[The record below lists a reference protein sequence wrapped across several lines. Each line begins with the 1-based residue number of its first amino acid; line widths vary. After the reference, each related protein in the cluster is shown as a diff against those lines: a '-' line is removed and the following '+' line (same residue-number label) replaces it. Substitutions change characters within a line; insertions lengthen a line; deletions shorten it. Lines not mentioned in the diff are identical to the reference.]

1 MGGEV
6 GVTSE
11 VGVGSTFW
19 VTIDLEAVAMQPKVE
34 MLGRDR
40 RILIVD
46 DNERSRDSLQKK
58 LKTFGFQT
66 TAAAGVDAAWESL
79 IRDSPPDLVLADEWM
94 PQKGGLALLAALRS
108 DRRFAT
114 LPFVLLSLLGADRSK
129 DAEHWKPNAVVF
141 KPTRSFVLATTVN
154 DVLRNPT
161 QHSAR
166 RATPAPASVGFAGA
180 RILLVE
186 DNPVNQLVA
195 RRILQALA
203 IEVTL
208 ANNGREALQHLST
221 ERFDLI
227 LMDCHMP
234 IMDGFATTRAI
245 REEEARHGGAKRLPI
260 IALTANVMSE
270 DRELCV
276 AAGMDG
282 HVGKPI
288 DAAQLAEYLKSFLT
302 RAEPQVRSPPSAT
315 SALT

>member
-1 MGGEV
+1 
-6 GVTSE
+6 
-11 VGVGSTFW
+11 
-19 VTIDLEAVAMQPKVE
+19 
-34 MLGRDR
+34 
-40 RILIVD
+40 
-46 DNERSRDSLQKK
+46 
-58 LKTFGFQT
+58 
-66 TAAAGVDAAWESL
+66 
-79 IRDSPPDLVLADEWM
+79 
-94 PQKGGLALLAALRS
+94 
-108 DRRFAT
+108 
-114 LPFVLLSLLGADRSK
+114 VLLSLLGADRSK
-129 DAEHWKPNAVVF
+129 DAEQWKPNAVVF

-166 RATPAPASVGFAGA
+166 RATPAPAGGVSFAGA

-234 IMDGFATTRAI
+234 LMDGFATTRAI
-245 REEEARHGGAKRLPI
+245 REEEARLGGAKRLPI

-282 HVGKPI
+282 HLGKPI
-288 DAAQLAEYLKSFLT
+288 DAAQLADYLKSFLA
-302 RAEPQVRSPPSAT
+302 RSEPEVRSPPSAT